1 MWGQSNSHLR
11 AAQSSNALRTVAQ
24 SPKEPLPQT
33 VLHPPMAQGWMWFPH
48 NKGICLM
55 KQWKLTE
62 ENVSVAVEA
71 VLCANTTLLPRE
83 VLNAGWHRAA
93 SPVSKFRISS
103 HPTPEI
109 INSGSCSQPLPLI
122 CGVCSAFLSTVT
134 QKLTVLCPL
143 VFLQQTFLHRNQ
155 LLLLG
160 PNISSH
166 TWSASNVGNSLLRNF
181 FKSQWIAMFSS
192 YEAEDQE

>member
-1 MWGQSNSHLR
+1 MSYGMRLKAQRNLCHGQFCI
-11 AAQSSNALRTVAQ
+11 
-24 SPKEPLPQT
+24 LPW
-33 VLHPPMAQGWMWFPH
+33 HRDGCGFPTT
-48 NKGICLM
+48 KGFCLM

-71 VLCANTTLLPRE
+71 VLCANTTLLLRE

-122 CGVCSAFLSTVT
+122 CGACPAFLSAVT
-134 QKLTVLCPL
+134 QTHCAVPAGFLAANVSAQESAASLGSKCFFTHMICLKLRQ
-143 VFLQQTFLHRNQ
+143 FLTEE
-155 LLLLG
+155 
-160 PNISSH
+160 
-166 TWSASNVGNSLLRNF
+166 F
-181 FKSQWIAMFSS
+181 F
-192 YEAEDQE
+192 

>member
-1 MWGQSNSHLR
+1 MPYGLWLK
-11 AAQSSNALRTVAQ
+11 AQRNLCHRQ
-24 SPKEPLPQT
+24 FCILPW
-33 VLHPPMAQGWMWFPH
+33 HRDGCGFPTT
-48 NKGICLM
+48 KGFCLM

-143 VFLQQTFLHRNQ
+143 VFLQQTFLHRTSCFSWVQ
-155 LLLLG
+155 IFL
-160 PNISSH
+160 H
-166 TWSASNVGNSLLRNF
+166 THDLP
-181 FKSQWIAMFSS
+181 QT
-192 YEAEDQE
+192 